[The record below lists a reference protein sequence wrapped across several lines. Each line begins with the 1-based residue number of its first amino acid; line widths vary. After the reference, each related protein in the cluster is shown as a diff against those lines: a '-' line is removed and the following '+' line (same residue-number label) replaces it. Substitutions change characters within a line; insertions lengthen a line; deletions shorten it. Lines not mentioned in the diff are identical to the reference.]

1 MVDLISKKIRGF
13 RDILPDESQKFLFLE
28 EKIHNICPLFNT
40 KQIRIPALE
49 SLNLF
54 KRSIGE
60 SSDIVTKEMYSFKD
74 KNDETVCMIPE
85 GTASAMRLAFEN
97 NLIYD
102 RGIKKNR
109 FYYITQMF
117 RHERPQKG
125 RYRQFTQFGVEF
137 MGNESIHEDIDLL
150 LMSKI
155 FFDVIKLDNLKLNI
169 NSLGLAEDRNKY
181 SQDLQ
186 SYFNN
191 YHESFS
197 DQQINTIKNNP
208 LRILDSKDQR
218 LTEIINGAPNISN
231 YINKESL
238 KRFDDMVQ
246 ILNDLKIDY
255 TINDKLVR
263 GLDYYNDLV
272 FEWKTDQLGTQDA
285 ICAGGRYDNL
295 SNIIGN
301 KAVPAVGFAIG
312 VDRVVDLMSYKDT
325 DLVVGLSVISNS
337 KSDMSKISSI
347 LRNTDNKF
355 TLIQMDAEKSLTKQI
370 KSAVKSNCDVLV
382 IVGSEEISNNI
393 LTIKDLRSDRDDMS
407 ISFDDFSKFIEE
419 Y

>member
-13 RDILPDESQKFLFLE
+13 RDILPNESQKFLFLE
-28 EKIHNICPLFNT
+28 EKIHTICPLFNT

-60 SSDIVTKEMYSFKD
+60 TSDIVTKEMYSFKD
-74 KNDETVCMIPE
+74 KNDEIVCMIPE
-85 GTASAMRLAFEN
+85 GTASSMRLAFEN

-109 FYYITQMF
+109 FYYYTPMF

-150 LMSKI
+150 LMSKM
-155 FFDVIKLDNLKLNI
+155 FFEEIKIDNLKLNI
-169 NSLGLAEDRNKY
+169 NSLGLAEDRKKY

-191 YHESFS
+191 YPQSFS
-197 DQQINTIKNNP
+197 DQQMNTIKSNP
-208 LRILDSKDQR
+208 LRILDSKDKK
-218 LTEIINGAPNISN
+218 LIDIINGAPNISN

-238 KRFDDMVQ
+238 KKFNDLVQ
-246 ILNDLKIDY
+246 ILDDLNIEY
-255 TINDKLVR
+255 LINDKLVR

-295 SNIIGN
+295 STIIGN
-301 KAVPAVGFAIG
+301 KAVPAVGFAVGI
-312 VDRVVDLMSYKDT
+312 DRVVDLLTYQNT
-325 DLVVGLSVISNS
+325 DIVIGLSVISNS
-337 KSDMSKISSI
+337 KSDIPKISSL
-347 LRNTDNKF
+347 LRNTGNKF
-355 TLIQMDAEKSLTKQI
+355 TLIQIDTEKSLTKQI
-370 KSAVKSNCDVLV
+370 KSAVKSNCDILI
-382 IVGSEEISNNI
+382 IVGSEEMSNNI
-393 LTIKDLRSDRDDMS
+393 LTIKDLKSDTDDRS
-407 ISFDDFSKFIEE
+407 ISFDDFSKFLEE
-419 Y
+419 F

>member
-13 RDILPDESQKFLFLE
+13 RDILPNESQKFLFLE
-28 EKIHNICPLFNT
+28 KKIHNICPLFNT

-74 KNDETVCMIPE
+74 KNDEIVCMIPE
-85 GTASAMRLAFEN
+85 GTASSMRLAFEN

-109 FYYITQMF
+109 FYYYTPMF

-150 LMSKI
+150 LMSKM
-155 FFDVIKLDNLKLNI
+155 FFEEIKIGNLKLHI
-169 NSLGLAEDRNKY
+169 NSLGLAEDRKRY

-186 SYFNN
+186 SYFNS
-191 YHESFS
+191 YPQSFS
-197 DQQINTIKNNP
+197 DQQMNTIKNNP
-208 LRILDSKDQR
+208 LRILDSKDQK
-218 LTEIINGAPNISN
+218 LTDIINGAPNISN

-238 KRFDDMVQ
+238 KKFNDMVQ
-246 ILNDLKIDY
+246 ILDDLDIEY
-255 TINDKLVR
+255 LINDKLVR

-285 ICAGGRYDNL
+285 ICAGGRYDSL
-295 SNIIGN
+295 STIIGN
-301 KAVPAVGFAIG
+301 KAVPAVGFAVGI
-312 VDRVVDLMSYKDT
+312 DRVVDLLTYQNT
-325 DLVVGLSVISNS
+325 DIVVGLSVISNS
-337 KSDMSKISSI
+337 KSDIPKISSI

-355 TLIQMDAEKSLTKQI
+355 TLIQMDTDKSLTKQI
-370 KSAVKSNCDVLV
+370 KSAVKSNCDILI
-382 IVGSEEISNNI
+382 IVGSEEMSNNI
-393 LTIKDLRSDRDDMS
+393 LTIKDLKSDRDDRS
-407 ISFDDFSKFIEE
+407 ISFDDFSKFLEE

>member
-1 MVDLISKKIRGF
+1 MVDLLSKKIRGF

-74 KNDETVCMIPE
+74 KNDEIVCMIPE
-85 GTASAMRLAFEN
+85 GTASSMRLAFEN

-109 FYYITQMF
+109 FYYYTSMF

-137 MGNESIHEDIDLL
+137 MGDESIHEDIDLL
-150 LMSKI
+150 LMSRM
-155 FFDVIKLDNLKLNI
+155 FFEEIELDGLKLNI

-181 SQDLQ
+181 SQELQ

-191 YHESFS
+191 YPES
-197 DQQINTIKNNP
+197 
-208 LRILDSKDQR
+208 LRILDSKDQQ
-218 LTEIINGAPNISN
+218 LTEIINGAPNISS

-238 KRFDDMVQ
+238 KKFDDMVQ
-246 ILNDLKIDY
+246 ILDDLHIDY
-255 TINDKLVR
+255 VINNKLVR

-295 SNIIGN
+295 STVIGN
-301 KAVPAVGFAIG
+301 EAIPAVGFAMGI
-312 VDRVVDLMSYKDT
+312 DRVVELLDYQNT

-337 KSDMSKISSI
+337 KSDMSKISTL

-355 TLIQMDAEKSLTKQI
+355 TLIQMDTGKSLTKQI
-370 KSAVKSNCDVLV
+370 KSAVKSNCDILV

-393 LTIKDLRSDRDDMS
+393 LTIKDLRSDRDDRS

>member
-13 RDILPDESQKFLFLE
+13 RDILPEESKKFLFLE
-28 EKIHNICPLFNT
+28 EKIHKICPLFNT
-40 KQIRIPALE
+40 NQIRIPALE

-60 SSDIVTKEMYSFKD
+60 SSDIVTKEMYSFND
-74 KNDETVCMIPE
+74 KNDEIVCMIPE
-85 GTASAMRLAFEN
+85 GTASSMRLAFEN

-109 FYYITQMF
+109 FYYYTSMF

-137 MGNESIHEDIDLL
+137 MGDESIYDDIDLL
-150 LMSKI
+150 LMSKM
-155 FFDVIKLDNLKLNI
+155 FFEEIKLDSLKLNI
-169 NSLGLAEDRNKY
+169 NSLGLIEDRNKY

-191 YHESFS
+191 YSDSFNE
-197 DQQINTIKNNP
+197 QQKNTIKTNP
-208 LRILDSKDQR
+208 LRILDSKDQK
-218 LTEIINGAPNISN
+218 LIEIVKDAPNISD
-231 YINKESL
+231 YINKVSFE
-238 KRFDDMVQ
+238 KFHDIVQ
-246 ILNDLKIDY
+246 ILEDLNIDY
-255 TINDKLVR
+255 IVNNKLVR

-285 ICAGGRYDNL
+285 ICAGGRYDSL

-301 KAVPAVGFAIG
+301 QSIPAVGFAMGI
-312 VDRVVDLMSYKDT
+312 DRIVDLITYQDT
-325 DLVVGLSVISNS
+325 DLVIGLSVISDS
-337 KSDMSKISSI
+337 QSDIFKISSF
-347 LRNTDNKF
+347 LRSVSNKF
-355 TLIQMDAEKSLTKQI
+355 RLIQMDTDKSLTKQI
-370 KSAVKSNCDVLV
+370 KTAVKSNCDILV
-382 IVGSEEISNNI
+382 IVGSEEISNNT
-393 LTIKDLRSDRDDMS
+393 LTIKDLRSDKGDRS